1 MNGGLR
7 GTVPQRVIQ
16 ALTGLEEK
24 YRGRKEFVWNT
35 KFLMSVQCVVR
46 ECMAILI
53 AITSTPWALATSAAT
68 VKVTASSSGPEH
80 VLKRLSTIRQALTGL
95 EDDQGLSKSPIEVLA
110 ERGKPIMA
118 EFVKDSELTLLKAPF
133 KRCISSARYKA
144 ERVKSKN
151 PELGELIDKVLL
163 DLAKVDI
170 DWKPVGEQ
178 LHAKIA
184 KDGDED

>member
-1 MNGGLR
+1 
-7 GTVPQRVIQ
+7 
-16 ALTGLEEK
+16 
-24 YRGRKEFVWNT
+24 
-35 KFLMSVQCVVR
+35 
-46 ECMAILI
+46 
-53 AITSTPWALATSAAT
+53 
-68 VKVTASSSGPEH
+68 
-80 VLKRLSTIRQALTGL
+80 
-95 EDDQGLSKSPIEVLA
+95 
-110 ERGKPIMA
+110 MA

-151 PELGELIDKVLL
+151 PELGDLIDKVLL